1 MATNAINEFDLD
13 TVEVKSGILPKF
25 KVEKDTKYR
34 IGFPLLNANGRVKIK
49 AVDFFTYEPDEEKY
63 SAWVAT
69 GDPEV
74 DAKAK
79 AAGAE
84 LKTRYV
90 TAVVVYRTNKQG
102 QPLNPLTWEVI
113 AMVMDPRKL
122 ASLKEINAEWDLATV
137 DVSVTTDN
145 PKYQYH
151 SYTPL
156 KTAIFRLKDG
166 DPTLAKLGLTK
177 SIEAEVLAA
186 ANALDENLSDAIA
199 FRRTPQQVLE
209 IIGEAKSEALKQ
221 DEVAA
226 NIDQEFA
233 DVDVADI

>member
-1 MATNAINEFDLD
+1 MATNGINECDLD
-13 TVEVKSGILPKF
+13 TVEVKSNIPPKF

-34 IGFPLLNANGRVKIK
+34 IGYPLLNANGRVKIK
-49 AVDFFTYEPDEEKY
+49 AVDFFSYEPEPDKY
-63 SAWVAT
+63 ASWVAT

-79 AAGAE
+79 AKGAE

-90 TAVVVYRTNKQG
+90 TAVVVYRTNKAG

-113 AMVMDPRKL
+113 AVVMDSRKL

-145 PKYQYH
+145 PQYQYH

-156 KTAIFRLKDG
+156 KTAIWRLKDG

-177 SIEAEVLAA
+177 SIEAEVIAA
-186 ANALDENLSDAIA
+186 AKELDESLSDAVA
-199 FRRTPQQVLE
+199 FTKTPQQVLE
-209 IIGEAKSEALKQ
+209 ILGEAKSEAPKQ